1 MASIDPRSGDPCS
14 PALADPS
21 PARIVILLEDADQPG
36 SRVRPENP
44 EDRLVEARELEVV
57 VLRAELEVGGPR
69 ANGLADAAL
78 RRGEL

>member
-1 MASIDPRSGDPCS
+1 M
-14 PALADPS
+14 L
-21 PARIVILLEDADQPG
+21 QG
-36 SRVRPENP
+36 STGNP
-44 EDRLVEARELEVV
+44 EDRLVDARELEVV

>member
-1 MASIDPRSGDPCS
+1 MLTSARRPIAGAHRHPPRG
-14 PALADPS
+14 
-21 PARIVILLEDADQPG
+21 RG
-36 SRVRPENP
+36 STRLQGPTGNP
-44 EDRLVEARELEVV
+44 EDRLVDARELEVV

>member
-1 MASIDPRSGDPCS
+1 MANTDTRPGDPRSPTHRRRAS
-14 PALADPS
+14 S
-21 PARIVILLEDADQPG
+21 SSSRTRINQAPG
-36 SRVRPENP
+36 STGNP
-44 EDRLVEARELEVV
+44 EDRLVDARELEVV